1 MDEIK
6 ESIKELEM
14 FSRLMLSV
22 TWIRCSNY
30 DNMIKSKNYDYK
42 GKYFRLRKLSQANSD
57 LDLNAVETELTK
69 GISSVTRQRG
79 ESLNGCNKK
88 TKQLKFAG
96 KKKKK
101 FSPGG

>member
-57 LDLNAVETELTK
+57 LDLK
-69 GISSVTRQRG
+69 R
-79 ESLNGCNKK
+79 C
-88 TKQLKFAG
+88 
-96 KKKKK
+96 
-101 FSPGG
+101 